1 MSNEVQNST
10 LGKEAMPSMLN
21 EILSNP
27 QMLSAISSMA
37 EKLKSGST
45 VSESNTDKNP
55 IQEAVQSSDTKTEPA
70 AETVANKLP
79 DILSLLQAKGANES
93 QSRRSEL
100 LCALK
105 PYLSQSRSDAIDKII
120 RLSEL
125 SGVFKEL
132 S

>member
-45 VSESNTDKNP
+45 ESNTDKNP
-55 IQEAVQSSDTKTEPA
+55 IQEAAQSSDTKTEPT
-70 AETVANKLP
+70 AEAVANKLP

>member
-1 MSNEVQNST
+1 MSEAIQKSNENEKLSS
-10 LGKEAMPSMLN
+10 ALN

-37 EKLKSGST
+37 QSLKSNNTPASHAEAEKEKEDSAST
-45 VSESNTDKNP
+45 STQNT
-55 IQEAVQSSDTKTEPA
+55 AV
-70 AETVANKLP
+70 VADKLP
-79 DILSLLQAKGANES
+79 ELLNMLSSNGSGVSHN
-93 QSRRSEL
+93 RRSEL

-120 RLSEL
+120 RFSEL
-125 SGVFKEL
+125 SSVFKNL

>member
-1 MSNEVQNST
+1 MSNEAQNT
-10 LGKEAMPSMLN
+10 PLGKETMPSALS

-27 QMLSAISSMA
+27 QMLSVISSMA
-37 EKLKSGST
+37 EKLKSGSLPPQ
-45 VSESNTDKNP
+45 SNADTSQDQKND
-55 IQEAVQSSDTKTEPA
+55 SSADTKTEPA
-70 AETVANKLP
+70 AETVAAKLP
-79 DILSLLQAKGANES
+79 DILGMLQSKGANES

-105 PYLSQSRSDAIDKII
+105 PYLSQNRSDAIDKII

-132 S
+132 N